1 MTSTPPTSP
10 NPLGEDAPTEDR
22 VGVAANAMA
31 AAMAFSIAAIAVVT
45 WATARAAANSGVT
58 SRETIVDGLALNL
71 LIYGTTLSV
80 FASAG
85 LAWWLMRLVGSS
97 YRRGGL
103 SIVAAFAG
111 FLLSV
116 ILTMVVRG
124 LLGSTA
130 LLGLAV
136 LAAVVGGWFVGRT
149 RAAE

>member
-10 NPLGEDAPTEDR
+10 NPLGDSAPTEDR
-22 VGVAANAMA
+22 VGLAANAMA
-31 AAMAFSIAAIAVVT
+31 AAMAFSVAAIALVT
-45 WATARAAANSGVT
+45 WATARAAASSGIT
-58 SRETIVDGLALNL
+58 SRENVVDGLALNL

-85 LAWWLMRLVGSS
+85 LAWWLMRLVGST

-103 SIVAAFAG
+103 AIVAAFAG

-116 ILTMVVRG
+116 ILTMAVRG
-124 LLGSTA
+124 LLGTTA

-136 LAAVVGGWFVGRT
+136 LAALTGAWFVGRV